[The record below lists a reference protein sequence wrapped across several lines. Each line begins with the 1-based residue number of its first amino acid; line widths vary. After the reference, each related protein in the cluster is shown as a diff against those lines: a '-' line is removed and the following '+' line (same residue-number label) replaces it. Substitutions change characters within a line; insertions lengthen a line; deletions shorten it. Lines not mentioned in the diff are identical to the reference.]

1 MWVKAGATTLKE
13 YEVAVA
19 ARAAVGLPPTASD
32 AALQERKEA
41 KRKFPKVDTLGLTED
56 IETVVRQLAGLGVAT
71 DDDLKLLTKKE
82 IPKLDLAPVSKT
94 KVENLVKSLGAF
106 TATGGE
112 ELVPWLRH
120 IGVDEES
127 IDDVVGQ
134 FMKPEF
140 GVSTL
145 KMLFALDEEDVD
157 DIVKDMPLGQRKLIK
172 KSIDAEKFDPKK
184 S

>member
-1 MWVKAGATTLKE
+1 ME
-13 YEVAVA
+13 
-19 ARAAVGLPPTASD
+19 
-32 AALQERKEA
+32 
-41 KRKFPKVDTLGLTED
+41 
-56 IETVVRQLAGLGVAT
+56 
-71 DDDLKLLTKKE
+71 
-82 IPKLDLAPVSKT
+82 
-94 KVENLVKSLGAF
+94 
-106 TATGGE
+106 
-112 ELVPWLRH
+112 
-120 IGVDEES
+120 
-127 IDDVVGQ
+127 VVGQ